1 MKAEEEE
8 CFQSKKTDASLYNGR
23 PTGTGTQCHSVG
35 AASRTPSISKYKD
48 GVSVENVH
56 IPNKHWFV
64 LRVSYGRVL
73 KAKAVVDACHIECY
87 ASMRQKQITKH
98 GKKHI
103 ITEPLISSLIFVH
116 TSQEEVDAMLHDKK
130 VNSLESR
137 PLLSYYYDHTSY
149 RQDNPDR
156 NPPLVIQDEAMDWF
170 SYNNSTVKV
179 YKRGCENL
187 FDHATFIKI
196 CKSICNT
203 H

>member
-1 MKAEEEE
+1 MKAEEEQ

-35 AASRTPSISKYKD
+35 ALSNTLSIPKDKD
-48 GVSVENVH
+48 GVSVEH
-56 IPNKHWFV
+56 AHTPTKQWFV

-87 ASMRQKQITKH
+87 APMRQKQITKH

-103 ITEPLISSLIFVH
+103 ITEPLISSLIFAH
-116 TSQEEVDAMLHDKK
+116 TSQEEVDAMLHDNN
-130 VNSLESR
+130 VNFLESR

-149 RQDNPDR
+149 RKDNPER

-187 FDHATFIKI
+187 FNHTTFI
-196 CKSICNT
+196 NNL
-203 H
+203 